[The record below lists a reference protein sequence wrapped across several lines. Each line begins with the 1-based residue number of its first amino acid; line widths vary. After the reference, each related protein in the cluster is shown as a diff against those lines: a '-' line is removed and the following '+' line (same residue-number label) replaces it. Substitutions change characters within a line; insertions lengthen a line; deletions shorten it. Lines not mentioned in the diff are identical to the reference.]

1 MKKVLSILVMAF
13 LALQFVS
20 AGDVVTKDAMRLPLT
35 ARNFINQYFSEPQ
48 VSYIKIDS
56 EFLKGKK
63 YEAVLT
69 NGVEIDFD
77 SKGEWYE
84 IDCKRA
90 AVPSSLVPEYVKTY
104 VDVNFNGLFI
114 TQIERD
120 RHGVEVE
127 LNNDLSLKFD
137 KKGNLYK
144 LDD

>member
-1 MKKVLSILVMAF
+1 MKKFLSIVVVAL
-13 LALQFVS
+13 LAIQFVS
-20 AGDVVTKDAMRLPLT
+20 AGDVVTKDAMQLPLT

-48 VSYIKIDS
+48 VSYIKIDN

-104 VDVNFNGLFI
+104 VDANFNGQFI

-120 RHGVEVE
+120 RQGIEVE

-137 KKGNLYK
+137 KKGNLRE